1 MSGVDKLKNQAEKV
15 SGKAKETAGKLSGNP
30 RTRDK
35 GKGKQA
41 KADLKNAGQS
51 LKKAAKH

>member
-1 MSGVDKLKNQAEKV
+1 MSKLKNQMEKL
-15 SGKAKETAGKLSGNP
+15 SGKAKEAAGKLSDNP

-41 KADLKNAGQS
+41 KADLKNAGNS

>member
-1 MSGVDKLKNQAEKV
+1 MSGRLKNQVDKL
-15 SGKAKETAGKLSGNP
+15 SGKAKEAAGKLSDNP

-35 GKGKQA
+35 GKAKQA
-41 KADLKNAGQS
+41 KSDLKNAGNS